1 MGIMSAIKAIA
12 ALIIVLVIA
21 GGLWY
26 VSNLQADLAVA
37 KLNAEKLEK
46 GIEDQQAVIQA
57 MEQDSKFQQEAY
69 RQLNEELQAQQK
81 AVQDLQSKFNQ
92 SANGDPRDFGF
103 IASRKP
109 KLIERLVNKGTRN
122 AMRCLEILSGSPL
135 TEKELAA
142 DTASK
147 ANSECPDIANP
158 NYIKVRP

>member
-1 MGIMSAIKAIA
+1 MSAIKAIA

-109 KLIERLVNKGTRN
+109 KLIERLVNKGTKN

-147 ANSECPDIANP
+147 ANSECPGIANP
-158 NYIKVRP
+158 NYIQVRP

>member
-1 MGIMSAIKAIA
+1 MGIMSAIKAIV
-12 ALIIVLVIA
+12 ALIIVVIIA
-21 GGLWY
+21 GGLYY

-37 KLNAEKLEK
+37 KSNAERLEQ
-46 GIEDQQAVIQA
+46 GIKDQQAVIQA
-57 MEQDSKFQQEAY
+57 MEMDAAFQQNAY
-69 RQLNEELQAQQK
+69 DELNEKLRDQQK
-81 AVQDLQSKFNQ
+81 ALQDLQSKFNQ

-109 KLIERLVNKGTRN
+109 KLIERLVNKGTKN

-147 ANSECPDIANP
+147 ANGECPEIANP